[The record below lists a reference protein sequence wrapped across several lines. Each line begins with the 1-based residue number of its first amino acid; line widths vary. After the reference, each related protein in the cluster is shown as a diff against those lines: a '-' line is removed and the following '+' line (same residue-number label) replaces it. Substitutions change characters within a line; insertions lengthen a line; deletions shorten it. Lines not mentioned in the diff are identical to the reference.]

1 MVLIKGKTLNH
12 KVYEINVDTDTKIS
26 IVKQKFSELLEN
38 KLNMYDYKIIH
49 LGNSLDDDDVI
60 TEEHESKLFIIM
72 TIKKKPEDIDIKE
85 ESKQESKQNF
95 TFTMDNPS
103 MLFGQNPAINNNI
116 NADSSNQHI
125 LNFLNTVLI
134 NNNSLP
140 GNNLN
145 NIFVNN
151 FLNDPSNNAM
161 LSNFLHGPPES
172 LFSALN
178 MLGSENKDD
187 DDDDDDD
194 DNDDN
199 DKDDKDDNNGE
210 ANNGE
215 ANDANQVNAVIEENK
230 TNILPNPVVNPVQN
244 NDELYNVAMIGNFSQ
259 TDTDNINEIVGMGF
273 NYYEVIQFYTAS
285 GKDINMTLELLI
297 KNS

>member
-12 KVYEINVDTDTKIS
+12 KVYEINVDTETKIS

-72 TIKKKPEDIDIKE
+72 TIKKNPEDIKHEIKE
-85 ESKQESKQNF
+85 DIKQNF
-95 TFTMDNPS
+95 TFTMDNP
-103 MLFGQNPAINNNI
+103 PINNNL
-116 NADSSNQHI
+116 NNNLNNDSSNQHI

-161 LSNFLHGPPES
+161 LSNFLHGPSEG

-178 MLGSENKDD
+178 ILGSENKDED
-187 DDDDDDD
+187 DEDNEDNEDEDDKE
-194 DNDDN
+194 

-244 NDELYNVAMIGNFSQ
+244 NDELYNIAMIGNFSQ

-273 NYYEVIQFYTAS
+273 NYYEVIQYYTAS
-285 GKDINMTLELLI
+285 GKDLNMTLELLI